1 MGNYQMGNKK
11 LYSLIL
17 GNWDQLENI
26 MNTQSRRDLCINT
39 LDALPSY
46 FFALH
51 NFIKLGFDQRAL
63 TDLIP
68 GIFKN
73 VPTTG
78 TLLRKFIAAGKNPLE

>member
-1 MGNYQMGNKK
+1 MHFPAIFS
-11 LYSLIL
+11 LYI
-17 GNWDQLENI
+17 
-26 MNTQSRRDLCINT
+26 
-39 LDALPSY
+39 
-46 FFALH
+46 
-51 NFIKLGFDQRAL
+51 FIRLRFDQRAL